1 MIEPDTASHMI
12 EAASYLEEAL
22 PRINAYLEQQTELLD
37 PLVRPVAAH
46 VLSAGGKR
54 LRPLLTILT
63 ARGLGHEMDDLLP
76 LACSMELLHSAT
88 LLHDDILD
96 GADLRRGRPASH
108 IVFGKT
114 ETILAGDVL
123 LALANKLVAEYGVP
137 GLTVVLAEAV
147 MRTASGEVREIA
159 ATRKASLSLDE
170 YMDIITGKTAFL
182 FQGACR
188 CGAIIADADKQ
199 TADAVARFG
208 LHLGIAFQ
216 LSDDAL
222 DYTSPESVSGKP
234 VGGDLREGKITMP
247 LIHYMNNLTPDE
259 QEIIAP
265 ALENGSLD
273 EESVEKILTAVESE
287 GYAEMTRKKS
297 MEYTESA
304 KHALSTFPN
313 GLEKD
318 ILLQIAEYVPSRH
331 K

>member
-1 MIEPDTASHMI
+1 MI
-12 EAASYLEEAL
+12 EAASYLEEEL
-22 PRINAYLEQQTELLD
+22 PRINAYLEKQTELLD
-37 PLVRPVAAH
+37 PLIRPVAGH

-54 LRPLLTILT
+54 LRPLLAILT
-63 ARGLGHEMDDLLP
+63 ARGLGYEKDDLLP

-123 LALANKLVAEYGVP
+123 LALANKLVAEYGIP
-137 GLTVVLAEAV
+137 SLTTVLAEAV

-159 ATRKASLSLDE
+159 ATHRADLSLEE

-182 FQGACR
+182 FQGGCR
-188 CGAIIADADKQ
+188 CGAIIAGADKAQ
-199 TADAVARFG
+199 IDAASRFG

-234 VGGDLREGKITMP
+234 TGGDLREGKITMP
-247 LIHYMNNLTPDE
+247 LIHYMNNLTPE
-259 QEIIAP
+259 ERERIAP
-265 ALENGSLD
+265 ALETGNLD
-273 EESVEKILTAVESE
+273 EKTVEEILAAVESE
-287 GYAEMTRKKS
+287 GYAEITRKKS

-304 KHALSTFPN
+304 KNALNAFPSS
-313 GLEKD
+313 LEKD
-318 ILLQIAEYVPSRH
+318 ILEQIAEYVPSRH